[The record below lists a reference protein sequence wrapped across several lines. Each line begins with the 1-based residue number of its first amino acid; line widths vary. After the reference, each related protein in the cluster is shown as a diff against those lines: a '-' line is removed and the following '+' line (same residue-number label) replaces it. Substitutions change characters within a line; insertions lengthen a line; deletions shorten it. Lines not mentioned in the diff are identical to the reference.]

1 MTILK
6 DNNVNNFPKN
16 FALLKIIENKKNS
29 INQFFD
35 VSKIVKN

>member
-16 FALLKIIENKKNS
+16 FALLKIIENKKN
-29 INQFFD
+29 QFFD